1 MKHRKAFTLIELLV
15 VIAIIAL
22 LMSILMPALTRV
34 KKQARTSACLAQLKQ
49 WGLYFSMYA
58 QDYNQK
64 FMEGNQG
71 TSKFG
76 GSNRWIRALGDYYKW
91 DSDFTCCP
99 NATKPWQDK
108 DGNSN
113 NLAGTYLGSTTAWG
127 YYTDDDWAKPIK
139 GSYGINGWCNNPD
152 PGQGH
157 GGKPAAN
164 HWRGPN
170 VRGAGYVPLFC
181 GAQRYNFW
189 PEATDAPPDVD
200 GAIWDAGDGAHM
212 RRVCLDRHD
221 GFNNCLFLDFSVRKI
236 GLKELWTLRWHKNYN
251 EAGSYTTRGFV
262 TPDMW
267 PEWMQVYK
275 DY

>member
-1 MKHRKAFTLIELLV
+1 MKKARGFTLIELLV

-34 KKQARTSACLAQLKQ
+34 KKQARTAACLAQLKQ

-58 QDYNQK
+58 EDYNGK

-71 TSKFG
+71 TSRNG
-76 GSNRWIRALGDYYKW
+76 GNNRWVYALGDYYQW

-99 NATKPWQDK
+99 NATMPWQEE
-108 DGNSN
+108 DGTDNR
-113 NLAGTYLGSTTAWG
+113 LAGTFRGATSAWG
-127 YYTDDDWAKPIK
+127 YYMQDHWLKPVK

-152 PGQGH
+152 PGKGH
-157 GGKPAAN
+157 SGKAADL
-164 HWRGPN
+164 HWRGPM
-170 VRGAGYVPLFC
+170 VKGAAYVPLFM
-181 GAQRYNFW
+181 GAQRYNQW
-189 PEATDAPPDVD
+189 PEATDEPPDVN
-200 GAIWDAGDGAHM
+200 GRLWSAGDNIHM
-212 RRVCLDRHD
+212 KRVCLDRHD
-221 GFNNCLFLDFSVRKI
+221 GFNNCLFMDFSARKV

-251 EAGSYTTRGFV
+251 EAGPYTVRGGV

-267 PEWMQVYK
+267 PTWLQTYK